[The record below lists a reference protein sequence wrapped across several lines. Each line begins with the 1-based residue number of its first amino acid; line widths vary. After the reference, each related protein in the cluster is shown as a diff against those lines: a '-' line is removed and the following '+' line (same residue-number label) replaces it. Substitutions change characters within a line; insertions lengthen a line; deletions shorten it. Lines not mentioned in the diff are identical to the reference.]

1 MGRALR
7 TMRRA
12 QWQRVGRR
20 ASGAGLAWH
29 IWQEQNVRVRERQDY
44 VAHPVRRTWRS
55 FCGLRDLTFSNA
67 EPVSQNMQ

>member
-1 MGRALR
+1 MGRAMR

-29 IWQEQNVRVRERQDY
+29 IWQEQNVRVRQERQDY
-44 VAHPVRRTWRS
+44 VRASCPPHMA
-55 FCGLRDLTFSNA
+55 FILRDLRLFQIPN
-67 EPVSQNMQ
+67 Q

>member
-1 MGRALR
+1 MGRAMR

-44 VAHPVRRTWRS
+44 VAHPVRRTVA
-55 FCGLRDLTFSNA
+55 FILRDLTFSKPN
-67 EPVSQNMQ
+67 QQ